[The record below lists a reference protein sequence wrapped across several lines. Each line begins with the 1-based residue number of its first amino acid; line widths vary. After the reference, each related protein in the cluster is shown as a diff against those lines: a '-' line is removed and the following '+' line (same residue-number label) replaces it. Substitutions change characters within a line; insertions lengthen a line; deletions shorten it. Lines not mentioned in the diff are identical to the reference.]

1 MTRSS
6 PLIVIIGAGAAGL
19 MAAIFAAGDGRR
31 VLVVERTRDGG
42 RKILIS
48 GGGRCNVLPSV
59 LAPERFVTD
68 SSPNTMRNLL
78 RSWPLAEQRAFFET
92 TLGLPLAL
100 EEETGKL
107 FPVANQARAVRDAL
121 VARRA
126 HGVGVE
132 TSRLQ
137 HRRRRHPQS
146 RAAASLADGTRQRAA
161 ATTAARWVIRLER
174 DAPIDADA
182 VVLATGGL
190 SVPTTGSDGTGLD
203 IARRLGHTIHETYP
217 ALTPLVADPPV
228 HDALA
233 GVSLS
238 VRLRAPV
245 HARTAAAADA
255 GNGRRL
261 PVHASRLQRA
271 RRARHLARR
280 GARAARRS
288 AHGSTR
294 VRAVDVTLRR
304 DVARAA
310 EAGGRQAGR
319 GALVRTRV
327 RQHLPDRLADWLM
340 RDAGVTPDQP
350 VATLTRDVRR
360 RLVERLT
367 RYALPWTSDEGYRK
381 AEVTGGGVALDEVRP
396 KTCES
401 RRHPGL
407 FLCGEMLDAFGP
419 IGGHNFA
426 WAWATGRLA
435 GRGAAVLASVATP
448 TDVDC
453 GYNGRSGRIS
463 TKERFHHGLDGL
475 PQAAADRHHR
485 MDR

>member
-1 MTRSS
+1 
-6 PLIVIIGAGAAGL
+6 

-121 VARRA
+121 VSHARTLGVEFKFNTTVVDISRRA
-126 HGVGVE
+126 SNDTPGSEPPAPSPSPDANAAGV
-132 TSRLQ
+132 
-137 HRRRRHPQS
+137 
-146 RAAASLADGTRQRAA
+146 TRSSD
-161 ATTAARWVIRLER
+161 ATNTARWVIQLER
-174 DAPIDADA
+174 DAPIEADA
-182 VVLATGGL
+182 VIIATGGL
-190 SVPTTGSDGTGLD
+190 SVPTTGSDGAGLD

-228 HDALA
+228 HDALS

-238 VRLRAPV
+238 VRLRAPATANGDGASGGGGGRMLETSGGFLFTHRGYSGPAV
-245 HARTAAAADA
+245 LDISHVAVRARLANAHAADQ
-255 GNGRRL
+255 
-261 PVHASRLQRA
+261 PVLVQWTSHS
-271 RRARHLARR
+271 
-280 GARAARRS
+280 
-288 AHGSTR
+288 
-294 VRAVDVTLRR
+294 D
-304 DVARAA
+304 
-310 EAGGRQAGR
+310 EAWHELLKPTTGRQTE
-319 GALVRTRV
+319 ALVRTRV

-435 GRGAAVLASVATP
+435 GRGAAASV
-448 TDVDC
+448 VE
-453 GYNGRSGRIS
+453 G
-463 TKERFHHGLDGL
+463 
-475 PQAAADRHHR
+475 
-485 MDR
+485 

>member
-1 MTRSS
+1 MTHSS
-6 PLIVIIGAGAAGL
+6 PLIVVIGAGAAGL

-78 RSWPLAEQRAFFET
+78 RSWPLAEQRTFFET

-107 FPVANQARAVRDAL
+107 FPVANQSRAVRDAL
-121 VARRA
+121 VSHARTLGVEFKFNTTVVDISRRA
-126 HGVGVE
+126 SNDTPGAEPHGL
-132 TSRLQ
+132 S
-137 HRRRRHPQS
+137 PS
-146 RAAASLADGTRQRAA
+146 PDAD
-161 ATTAARWVIRLER
+161 TAPLWVIQLER
-174 DAPIDADA
+174 EAPIEADA
-182 VVLATGGL
+182 VILATGGL

-203 IARRLGHTIHETYP
+203 IVRRLGHTIHDTYP
-217 ALTPLVADPPV
+217 ALTPLVADPPI

-238 VRLRAPV
+238 VRLRAQETANGGGSGGGRMLETSGGFLFTHRGYSGPAV
-245 HARTAAAADA
+245 LDISHVAVRARLALAQAADQPMQPVQPVFVQWTSHSEEAWHELLKPAA
-255 GNGRRL
+255 GKQG
-261 PVHASRLQRA
+261 
-271 RRARHLARR
+271 
-280 GARAARRS
+280 
-288 AHGSTR
+288 
-294 VRAVDVTLRR
+294 D
-304 DVARAA
+304 
-310 EAGGRQAGR
+310 
-319 GALVRTRV
+319 ALVRTRV

-435 GRGAAVLASVATP
+435 GRGAASFVA
-448 TDVDC
+448 
-453 GYNGRSGRIS
+453 
-463 TKERFHHGLDGL
+463 
-475 PQAAADRHHR
+475 
-485 MDR
+485 